1 MPRVQIPPGPFL
13 FFVSVFWNCSYFRFK
28 DLLNYVNLSVYT
40 KVIHALW
47 NFGDR
52 RAYDMHVHTTA
63 SDAVLS
69 PKALARVLEEKD
81 IGCAVTDHNVI
92 AGVKEA
98 LLYTKNIIP
107 GIEISA
113 SEGPHIL
120 VYFERFSDLE
130 SYYNAKIRG
139 KHTMCPHLA
148 VKIGTEDIIAGAKDA
163 GGFVIAAHPY
173 GYGIAVR
180 GVMKGIETGVLRP
193 QAAENLDGLEVICS
207 GLKKEYN
214 LRAQEYAAA
223 HNLCMT
229 GGSDAHIAQGV
240 GHSVTLAEG
249 MAEPAEMVEE
259 IRRRK
264 TDVCGIESS
273 FTRNATQG
281 LAMTPG
287 YIPWLPPLLYTHTK
301 QHVERIKKMGKN

>member
-1 MPRVQIPPGPFL
+1 MRARYLLYHVRI
-13 FFVSVFWNCSYFRFK
+13 SVC
-28 DLLNYVNLSVYT
+28 T
-40 KVIHALW
+40 KVIHALR
-47 NFGDR
+47 NSGDR
-52 RAYDMHVHTTA
+52 NAFDMHVHTSA

-69 PKALARVLEEKD
+69 PKTLAKVLEAKN

-92 AGVKEA
+92 SGVKEA
-98 LLYTKNIIP
+98 LSFTKNIIP

-113 SEGPHIL
+113 AEGPHIL

-130 SYYNAKIRG
+130 SYYNAEIRD
-139 KHTMCPHLA
+139 KHTLCPHLA
-148 VKIGTEDIIAGAKDA
+148 VQLETEEIIAGAKNA
-163 GGFVIAAHPY
+163 GGLVIAAHPY

-207 GLKKEYN
+207 GLKRVYN
-214 LRAQEYAAA
+214 EKAERYAIL

-229 GGSDAHIAQGV
+229 GGSDAHIAQSV
-240 GHSVTLAEG
+240 GLSVTLSEG
-249 MAEPAEMVEE
+249 LAGPAEMVEE
-259 IRRRK
+259 IRARK
-264 TDVCGIESS
+264 TDVCGIEAN
-273 FTRNATQG
+273 FTRNAVQG

-301 QHVERIKKMGKN
+301 QHAVRIKKMKK